1 MRLSKQ
7 TSAVLVFV
15 LCAGAG
21 AGCGSAS
28 GSGSDSGSGGGSD
41 SGGGANVITGS
52 TYGGSVHLAIDDG
65 AGSGVEP
72 SHVPATLITVLAE
85 DPASGA
91 VEVFVGGYV
100 DEGNGSSAK
109 QWQIAFAVDSAPAA
123 GNVYSI
129 MSTLNSTLPNTDAV
143 ISFEE
148 ENELADW
155 IGDSGTISVTS
166 LVGTVA
172 TFEVST
178 ADMAPMNGGA
188 ATGPFTFN
196 GEIVV
201 DLSNL
206 CNCSD

>member
-28 GSGSDSGSGGGSD
+28 GSGSDSGSD

-91 VEVFVGGYV
+91 VDVFVGGYV
-100 DEGNGSSAK
+100 DEGNGFSAK
-109 QWQIAFAVDSAPAA
+109 QWQLAFAVDSAPAA

>member
-21 AGCGSAS
+21 TGC
-28 GSGSDSGSGGGSD
+28 GGGS
-41 SGGGANVITGS
+41 GANVITGS
-52 TYGGSVHLAIDDG
+52 TYGGSVHLVIDNG

-72 SHVPATLITVLAE
+72 SHVPATLITVLAQ
-85 DPASGA
+85 DPTSGA
-91 VEVFVGGYV
+91 VDVFVGGYV
-100 DEGNGSSAK
+100 DEGNGFSAK
-109 QWQIAFAVDSAPAA
+109 QWQVTFAVDSAPAA
-123 GNVYSI
+123 GNVYTI
-129 MSTLNSTLPNTDAV
+129 MSTLNATLPNADAV
-143 ISFEE
+143 ISFEDDH
-148 ENELADW
+148 NELADW

-172 TFEVST
+172 TFEVSM
-178 ADMAPMNGGA
+178 ADMAPMSGGE

>member
-1 MRLSKQ
+1 MSKQ
-7 TSAVLVFV
+7 TSAVLVLV

-21 AGCGSAS
+21 AGCGGNS
-28 GSGSDSGSGGGSD
+28 
-41 SGGGANVITGS
+41 GANVITGS
-52 TYGGSVHLAIDDG
+52 TYGGSVHLVIDDG

-72 SHVPATLITVLAE
+72 SHVPATVITVLAQ
-85 DPASGA
+85 DPTSGA

-100 DEGNGSSAK
+100 DEGNGFSTK
-109 QWQIAFAVDSAPAA
+109 QWQVTFSVDSTPAA

-129 MSTLNSTLPNTDAV
+129 VSPLNTSLPNTNAV

-148 ENELADW
+148 DHNELADW
-155 IGDSGTISVTS
+155 LGDSGTISVTS
-166 LVGTVA
+166 LVGTLA
-172 TFEVST
+172 TFEVAT
-178 ADMAPMNGGA
+178 ADMVPTGGSD
-188 ATGPFTFN
+188 ATGPFTFS

>member
-1 MRLSKQ
+1 MSKR

-21 AGCGSAS
+21 AGCG
-28 GSGSDSGSGGGSD
+28 
-41 SGGGANVITGS
+41 GGANVITGS
-52 TYGGSVHLAIDDG
+52 TYGGSVHLVIDDG

-72 SHVPATLITVLAE
+72 SHVPATVITVLAH
-85 DPASGA
+85 DPTSGA

-109 QWQIAFAVDSAPAA
+109 QWQVTFAVASAPAA

-129 MSTLNSTLPNTDAV
+129 MSPLNATLVNTNAE

-148 ENELADW
+148 DHNELADW

-172 TFEVST
+172 TFEVSM
-178 ADMAPMNGGA
+178 ANMAPTGGGA

-196 GEIVV
+196 GDIVV

>member
-7 TSAVLVFV
+7 TSAVLVLV

-21 AGCGSAS
+21 AGCGGNS
-28 GSGSDSGSGGGSD
+28 
-41 SGGGANVITGS
+41 GANVITGS
-52 TYGGSVHLAIDDG
+52 TYGGSVHLVIDDG

-72 SHVPATLITVLAE
+72 SHVPATVITVLAQ
-85 DPASGA
+85 DPTSGA

-100 DEGNGSSAK
+100 DEGNGFSTK
-109 QWQIAFAVDSAPAA
+109 QWQVTFSVDSTPAA

-129 MSTLNSTLPNTDAV
+129 VSPLNTSLPNTNAV

-148 ENELADW
+148 DHNELADW
-155 IGDSGTISVTS
+155 LGDSGTISVTS
-166 LVGTVA
+166 LVGTLA
-172 TFEVST
+172 TFEVAT
-178 ADMAPMNGGA
+178 ADMVPTGGSD

>member
-1 MRLSKQ
+1 MQLSKQ

-15 LCAGAG
+15 LCASAG
-21 AGCGSAS
+21 AGCGGAS
-28 GSGSDSGSGGGSD
+28 GT
-41 SGGGANVITGS
+41 NVITGS
-52 TYGGSVHLAIDDG
+52 TYGGSVHLTIDDG

-72 SHVPATLITVLAE
+72 SHVPATMITVLAQ
-85 DPASGA
+85 DPTSGA

-100 DEGNGSSAK
+100 DEGNGSSMK
-109 QWQIAFAVDSAPAA
+109 QWQITFAVASAPAA

-129 MSTLNSTLPNTDAV
+129 MSPLNAPLVNMDAD

-148 ENELADW
+148 DHNELADW
-155 IGDSGTISVTS
+155 LGDSGTISVTS
-166 LVGTVA
+166 LAGTVA
-172 TFEVST
+172 TFEVSM
-178 ADMAPMNGGA
+178 ANMAPTSGA

>member
-1 MRLSKQ
+1 LRKQ

-21 AGCGSAS
+21 AGCG
-28 GSGSDSGSGGGSD
+28 
-41 SGGGANVITGS
+41 GANGAHVIVGS
-52 TYGGSVHLAIDDG
+52 TYGGSVHLVIDDG

-72 SHVPATLITVLAE
+72 SHVPATVITVLAQ
-85 DPASGA
+85 DPTSGA
-91 VEVFVGGYV
+91 VGVFVGGYV

-109 QWQIAFAVDSAPAA
+109 RWQVTFAVDSAPAA

-129 MSTLNSTLPNTDAV
+129 MSAPNTTLPNTDAV

-148 ENELADW
+148 DNNALGDW
-155 IGDSGTISVTS
+155 LGDSGTISVTS
-166 LVGTVA
+166 VVGTVA
-172 TFEVST
+172 TFEVSM
-178 ADMAPMNGGA
+178 ADMAPKSGGD